1 MGTLLHPDG
10 SLWSELILPS
20 TRYSWVRTGM
30 HTELY
35 GILSGDR

>member
-1 MGTLLHPDG
+1 MGALLHPDG
-10 SLWSELILPS
+10 SLSSKLVSPP

-35 GILSGDR
+35 GIFSGDR